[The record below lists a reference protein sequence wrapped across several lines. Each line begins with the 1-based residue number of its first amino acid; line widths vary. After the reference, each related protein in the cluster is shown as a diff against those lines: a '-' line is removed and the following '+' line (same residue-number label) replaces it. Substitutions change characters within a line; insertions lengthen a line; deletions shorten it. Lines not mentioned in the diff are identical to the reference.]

1 MLAVMGPSAW
11 RKAKS
16 RSMKIR
22 KRQTKNTTGESFE
35 PCFVGKERKRMAV
48 D

>member
-16 RSMKIR
+16 RSVKIR
-22 KRQTKNTTGESFE
+22 KGQTKNTIGESFE
-35 PCFVGKERKRMAV
+35 SCFVGKERRRMAV